1 MKNIFLTFHRFSGI
15 SKIGGGD
22 PRTFIVLDRLYD
34 TLGTRISSWADDVEK
49 YSKGLFGRM
58 KHKKD
63 LQWLWNERLL
73 AMFDIARA
81 MKYLHS
87 NE

>member
-1 MKNIFLTFHRFSGI
+1 M
-15 SKIGGGD
+15 SKIGDGD

-34 TLGTRISSWADDVEK
+34 TLGCRIGSWTKDAK
-49 YSKGLFGRM
+49 KFSKGLFASL
-58 KHKKD
+58 KHKKE
-63 LQWLWNERLL
+63 LEWLWNERLL
-73 AMFDIARA
+73 AMYDIARA